1 MAGQLR
7 GRWVRSLVSEDPIT
21 LRPAKL
27 REVRWPDLAVRFA
40 FGAAGAGV
48 PGFLRTHRQALGAHA
63 VALAAGPAGPL
74 VTSFTEVAPLA

>member
-1 MAGQLR
+1 MDAGE
-7 GRWVRSLVSEDPIT
+7 GSE
-21 LRPAKL
+21 
-27 REVRWPDLAVRFA
+27 VRFA